1 MKKFLLLPVLCLI
14 LLTGCVQDA
23 RDVDAIQVV
32 RFIYESDGVS
42 LVPEVLKTWTFID
55 EDDTDAFMDAL
66 RKKTKAD
73 EQIDM
78 RPRDYLIQIFYSDGK
93 NQEYDLWL
101 NEDIQDRGVL
111 MQGDDTWTIQEESHE
126 ALETMLR

>member
-1 MKKFLLLPVLCLI
+1 VKKFLLLAVLCLI
-14 LLTGCVQDA
+14 LLTGCVQDT
-23 RDVDAIQVV
+23 RDVDSIQVV

-55 EDDTDAFMDAL
+55 EDDTDTFMDAL